1 MWKATDDNWKTILA
15 VDSPRPQQLTS
26 YNPIFI
32 VLTCGTRTAQNIAQ
46 VVEHLPNVGGVMIR
60 PPDAPKEYGCQ
71 NPRDMRRTMAGNGD
85 GGGFGVPFP
94 VEQCIVA
101 GVYLYIMAV

>member
-1 MWKATDDNWKTILA
+1 
-15 VDSPRPQQLTS
+15 
-26 YNPIFI
+26 
-32 VLTCGTRTAQNIAQ
+32 
-46 VVEHLPNVGGVMIR
+46 VMIR